1 MLFTTRLKPSLDWVH
16 KSWHVSHSYTG
27 GSTNGIWVIH
37 YLHRFVYV
45 SVPLW
50 NAFSSLPSGNIRR
63 VIDTTAPGGGTSA
76 IAPSASDADDLN
88 NLYCLSVKIQFLQ
101 SS

>member
-1 MLFTTRLKPSLDWVH
+1 MLFTTRLKPSLGWVH
-16 KSWHVSHSYTG
+16 KCWPVSQSYTG
-27 GSTNGIWVIH
+27 GSTNERWVIH

-63 VIDTTAPGGGTSA
+63 VIDTMAPGGTSA
-76 IAPSASDADDLN
+76 ISPSASGVDDLN
-88 NLYCLSVKIQFLQ
+88 NLYCLSVKTQFL
-101 SS
+101 